1 MEVSSAEEEGR
12 PRKVTQ
18 ALTSIVLVY
27 DTTAG
32 TEWMLQA
39 PDDIC
44 FSYNFPVQLNEWA
57 NYMHCVGD
65 KSVDLA

>member
-1 MEVSSAEEEGR
+1 MEVSSAGEEGR
-12 PRKVTQ
+12 PRKVIQ

-39 PDDIC
+39 PNDIC
-44 FSYNFPVQLNEWA
+44 FSSNFPVLLNEWE
-57 NYMHCVGD
+57 NYMQGVGV